1 VCDEEQILLANRCSS
16 ITLLVIALRTLMPTI
31 AALGQEYRAGMA
43 VPDTAL
49 NVRADVPPPL
59 RFDQKPEEPPP
70 VQPRGN
76 THRWQSYASGMHLRT
91 EALLKSLDRKLTSPD
106 RRLDLTFELWI
117 GPEGRVTRA
126 QIVEPS
132 DDSTFDAMLR
142 NKLLAELA
150 LPSPS
155 KEMPMLVKLRLAHQ
169 RYD

>member
-1 VCDEEQILLANRCSS
+1 
-16 ITLLVIALRTLMPTI
+16 
-31 AALGQEYRAGMA
+31 MA

-49 NVRADVPPPL
+49 NAVRADEPPPL

-70 VQPRGN
+70 GQPRGN
-76 THRWQSYASGMHLRT
+76 AHRWQSYASEMHLRT

-106 RRLDLTFELWI
+106 RKLDLTFEQWI
-117 GPEGRVTRA
+117 GPEGRITRT

-142 NKLLAELA
+142 NELLAELT
-150 LPSPS
+150 PPPPS
-155 KEMPMLVKLRLAHQ
+155 KEMPMPVKLRLARQ

>member
-1 VCDEEQILLANRCSS
+1 
-16 ITLLVIALRTLMPTI
+16 
-31 AALGQEYRAGMA
+31 MA

-49 NVRADVPPPL
+49 NAVRADEPPPL

-70 VQPRGN
+70 GQPRGN
-76 THRWQSYASGMHLRT
+76 THRWQSYASEMHLRT

-106 RRLDLTFELWI
+106 RKLDLTFEQWI
-117 GPEGRVTRA
+117 GPEGRITRT

-142 NKLLAELA
+142 NELLAELT
-150 LPSPS
+150 PPPPS
-155 KEMPMLVKLRLAHQ
+155 KEMPMPVKLRLARQ